1 MTDWHVGMQVVC
13 VANAPEWL
21 VSFWERKLG
30 IPLVYPVKGL
40 VYTIRSFGVVDPRI
54 ILLGEVHNEV
64 PDGCSSEPGFDREHF
79 RPVRKTNIDCFLSLL
94 NKTPTEREVAAT
106 TSLPG
111 APSLPDLIEQGSCHY
126 PDALECR
133 LPAGGAP
140 CLRPPRAADLASNAD
155 GRRPLPL
162 HSLQSPMPSSS
173 SPMFAMNHGDD
184 GHGIH

>member
-13 VANAPEWL
+13 VTSAPEWL
-21 VSFWERKLG
+21 VSFWERKLR
-30 IPLVYPVKGL
+30 IPLVYPVKGI

-54 ILLGEVHNEV
+54 ILLEEVHNQV
-64 PDGCSSEPGFDREHF
+64 PDWCSSEPGFDREQF

-94 NKTPTEREVAAT
+94 NNTPTEREVAAT

-111 APSLPDLIEQGSCHY
+111 VSSLPDDFPHERACQLAKRRHLVPSAAFSQRPNLA
-126 PDALECR
+126 PD
-133 LPAGGAP
+133 LPF
-140 CLRPPRAADLASNAD
+140 LVD
-155 GRRPLPL
+155 GRVPLS